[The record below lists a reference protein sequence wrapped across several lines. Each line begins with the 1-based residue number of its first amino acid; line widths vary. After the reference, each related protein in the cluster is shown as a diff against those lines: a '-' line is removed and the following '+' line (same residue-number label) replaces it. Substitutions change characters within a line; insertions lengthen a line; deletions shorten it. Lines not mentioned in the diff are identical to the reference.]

1 MASMP
6 NILYQVS
13 LDMVPPTATHHSKQI
28 VTIKGSPRLIDR
40 KALRVARQDYAALI
54 QGTYTGEPIDSPV
67 ALLMRFVFP
76 YPAATPKK
84 VTKDG
89 AQIWKPT
96 KPDLS
101 NLVKTPEDVLSEC
114 GILAND
120 SRVVAKAELKCYG
133 PKPCVDIV
141 LIDMEGM
148 GPAHAWSL
156 FEMVLA

>member
-1 MASMP
+1 MA

-28 VTIKGSPRLIDR
+28 VTVKGSPRLIDR
-40 KALRVARQDYAALI
+40 KGLRVARQDYASLI
-54 QGTYTGEPIDSPV
+54 RGSYEGEPIDTPV

-84 VTKDG
+84 VTRAG
-89 AQIWKPT
+89 AEIWKST

-114 GILAND
+114 GVIAND

-133 PKPCVDIV
+133 PKPCVDIL

-148 GPAHAWSL
+148 TPAHAWSL
-156 FEMVLA
+156 LEMVLV